1 MEKER
6 ILAAFQSLVP
16 MVPEALLHPN
26 FPLIRLFT
34 SFLDFVRQLS
44 LPPHPLSL
52 EKEMAT
58 HSSIL
63 A

>member
-1 MEKER
+1 MEER

-16 MVPEALLHPN
+16 MVPEALLHPSS
-26 FPLIRLFT
+26 PLIRLFT

-44 LPPHPLSL
+44 SPPHPLSL
-52 EKEMAT
+52 EKEMVT
-58 HSSIL
+58 HSSIP